1 MRLERSPRSLH
12 TGRRWI
18 AQLATGVMAAGM
30 ILGLPVT
37 AHAHAAP
44 EESAPAAAHVAE
56 AAQAAPAAPGALL
69 AAQSTET
76 VYPDYMRIELSSTE
90 VPADGFSQVTV
101 TVTVVRDFQSYIPG
115 AQIEVVSDDPEQ
127 LVSALTDHG
136 DGRYT
141 ATVTATTEERTS
153 RITARVLNASPDWE
167 LYLELTQLPAPSAEV
182 TVTAG
187 ADTLIADGVDS
198 VPLLV
203 TVIGEAGPRSGETV
217 ELSSSDP
224 EQRIS
229 AVTDE
234 GDGNYSAVLTAGT
247 TLGVA
252 EVTARVPS
260 VPRQPSA
267 TTTVT
272 QLAGPPAAVSAVLS
286 DAAIVG
292 DGTATTTSTVRVADA
307 QGRPLTGESVSVTS
321 TDAEQGIGAV
331 TDHGDGSYSAVI
343 TASEQLGDSTI
354 LASAGAP
361 GATVTGEAT
370 LTQIAGAP
378 DRDRTTVRIAPA
390 ELVADGKSETE
401 VTVEVRDAQGR
412 ALEDTELS
420 LESTDAGQR
429 LGAFAEIE
437 PGVYAATVRSSTV
450 VGESTLTVRTPVAP
464 VQPPVAPDDSSSAG
478 SLFGAAQ
485 LAPAGDLTIGE
496 GSPAPD
502 AGVLGR
508 ATLTQLAPKPDDG
521 DRGTEEPERESA
533 GPEAPPAV
541 TPPAVTPPAP
551 QRAAALAATGSD
563 SGVAAGWALAL
574 LLAGAS
580 ALVLRPRRR

>member
-1 MRLERSPRSLH
+1 MRLERTPRALH

-56 AAQAAPAAPGALL
+56 AVQAAPAAPGARS
-69 AAQSTET
+69 AAQNTET
-76 VYPDYMRIELSSTE
+76 VFPDYMRIELSSTQ

-101 TVTVVRDFQSYIPG
+101 TVFRDFQSYIPG

-167 LYLELTQLPAPSAEV
+167 LFLELTQLPAPSAEV

-187 ADTLIADGVDS
+187 ADTLFADGVDS

-203 TVIGEAGPRSGETV
+203 TVNGEAGPRSGETV

-286 DAAIVG
+286 DAAIVA
-292 DGTATTTSTVRVADA
+292 DGTATTTATVRVADA

-354 LASAGAP
+354 VASAGEP

-390 ELVADGKSETE
+390 QLVADGKSETE

-429 LGAFAEIE
+429 LGAFEEVE

-464 VQPPVAPDDSSSAG
+464 VQPPVVPDDSSSAG
-478 SLFGAAQ
+478 SMFGAAQ
-485 LAPAGDLTIGE
+485 LAPAGSLGIGE
-496 GSPAPD
+496 ESPAAD

-508 ATLTQLAPKPDDG
+508 ATLTQLAPKSDDSG
-521 DRGTEEPERESA
+521 RGTEEPERENG
-533 GPEAPPAV
+533 GPVAR
-541 TPPAVTPPAP
+541 PAVTPPAP

-563 SGVAAGWALAL
+563 SGVPAGWALAL